1 MYGDVAMCS
10 KFNVVK
16 VIIIVN
22 NIITIFPFKKKP
34 RNRLH

>member
-16 VIIIVN
+16 VIVIVN